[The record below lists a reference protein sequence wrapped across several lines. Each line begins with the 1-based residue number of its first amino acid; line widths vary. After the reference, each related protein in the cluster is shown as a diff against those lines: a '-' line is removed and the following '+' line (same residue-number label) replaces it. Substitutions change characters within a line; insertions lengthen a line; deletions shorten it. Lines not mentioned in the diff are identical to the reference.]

1 MRRLTV
7 AHEVPLKKVQLIE
20 VSVFL
25 FLLVPSMVLSSSAID
40 TDSLSFPVVAWSGI
54 IQDLA
59 LLSLILFFVW
69 RNGEPFHLIGWTVHQ
84 AGREV
89 ILGIG
94 LTLPVIFSI
103 GLLEKA
109 LRRAGF
115 SILQSP
121 PSYLTPS
128 GASEFLLALIFLV
141 VVAVSEEAIFRG
153 YLILRFKA
161 FLGGPAAALLF
172 SSALFSIGHGYQ
184 KAGGVIA
191 VGILGMV
198 LGLVYLWRGS
208 LVPPVTIHFFQDFI
222 GIILVPLGIIE

>member
-1 MRRLTV
+1 VSQEL
-7 AHEVPLKKVQLIE
+7 PLKKVQLFE

-40 TDSLSFPVVAWSGI
+40 TESLSFPVVAWSAI

-69 RNGEPFHLIGWTVHQ
+69 RNGEPFHSIGWTLHK
-84 AGREV
+84 AGREM
-89 ILGIG
+89 ILGIA
-94 LTLPVIFSI
+94 LSLPVIFGV
-103 GLLEKA
+103 GLLERA
-109 LRRAGF
+109 LRSAGL
-115 SILQSP
+115 STLKSA

-128 GASEFLLALIFLV
+128 GAPEFLLALVFLV
-141 VVAVSEEAIFRG
+141 VVAISEEAIFRG

-161 FLGGPAAALLF
+161 LIGSPAAALLF

-184 KAGGVIA
+184 QLGGVIA

-198 LGLVYLWRGS
+198 MGAVYLWRGS
-208 LVPPVTIHFFQDFI
+208 LVAPATIHFFQNFLS
-222 GIILVPLGIIE
+222 IILVPLGIVE